1 LHDLDECAQLD
12 RYQTHGIMGRDCIV
26 VSPDDAA
33 QSAAGRIELSREMF
47 DSRMRNKAFRS
58 WEELLATLSD
68 RPTEQGYRGL
78 QGESNSVIRLD
89 PVRIFGWT
97 AVLLIQVCIWGL
109 IGYFSQNSTYL
120 GLAFT
125 VVYGAVLWWIVHK
138 ALAPQL
144 AGVLWPILP
153 TVLAAFGVLV
163 HVLLTKDWHFFLGPE
178 AQRSNAML
186 ALCLWIC
193 PQTVVAAWL
202 LLQVR
207 EDPDRATLVMNVFA
221 GIYMIIIALLVI
233 VGVDDSAMYWP
244 ACSTMFLI
252 GLSFVVLA
260 LRLFVNPGEW
270 GSVELVS
277 WMLNLGAL
285 AIFISSYF
293 LLEGPYYE
301 DLWPWLVY
309 LTAITF
315 LGVLGAV
322 TGRSF
327 SMLLAALGLTIV
339 SGRLAWG
346 VSTCLSSDMSPL
358 LFFVTFGFLGMVIIG
373 AGQWL
378 QQSRRWAAF
387 TTEIRCVLARTFGSQ
402 DLPYSWSQASQPGL

>member
-1 LHDLDECAQLD
+1 
-12 RYQTHGIMGRDCIV
+12 
-26 VSPDDAA
+26 
-33 QSAAGRIELSREMF
+33 
-47 DSRMRNKAFRS
+47 
-58 WEELLATLSD
+58 
-68 RPTEQGYRGL
+68 
-78 QGESNSVIRLD
+78 
-89 PVRIFGWT
+89 
-97 AVLLIQVCIWGL
+97 
-109 IGYFSQNSTYL
+109 
-120 GLAFT
+120 
-125 VVYGAVLWWIVHK
+125 
-138 ALAPQL
+138 
-144 AGVLWPILP
+144 
-153 TVLAAFGVLV
+153 
-163 HVLLTKDWHFFLGPE
+163 
-178 AQRSNAML
+178 
-186 ALCLWIC
+186 
-193 PQTVVAAWL
+193 
-202 LLQVR
+202 
-207 EDPDRATLVMNVFA
+207 
-221 GIYMIIIALLVI
+221 MIIIALLVI